1 MHGEITTRAAAAAAT
16 GGPAF
21 EIVYEFDAKLASRAY
36 KRFLWQRVQR
46 VILVASA
53 VALGCLVAMIS
64 WEPNLFLILGAAYPA
79 AYVAL
84 WLSQMG
90 HIDETYEALGGRK
103 IRLLIDSGG
112 IASYFGNTFKRVQWP
127 GVSRIVAVGD
137 FYFIYYERDAVPTGG
152 FPKAVIG
159 DEALAFLRGH
169 TQVVD

>member
-64 WEPNLFLILGAAYPA
+64 WEPNLFLILDLSYPYLGDIA
-79 AYVAL
+79 TSPESLQVA
-84 WLSQMG
+84 
-90 HIDETYEALGGRK
+90 
-103 IRLLIDSGG
+103 IRYL
-112 IASYFGNTFKRVQWP
+112 
-127 GVSRIVAVGD
+127 
-137 FYFIYYERDAVPTGG
+137 E
-152 FPKAVIG
+152 
-159 DEALAFLRGH
+159 
-169 TQVVD
+169 